1 MWPWGGQF
9 SGPLVVP
16 SAVYDVKGHPST
28 AAKENAKVEY
38 EIVAQISVFLDV
50 SLSTVRQMTELVE
63 RQIGLDVVLLDS

>member
-1 MWPWGGQF
+1 M
-9 SGPLVVP
+9 
-16 SAVYDVKGHPST
+16 YDVKGHPST